1 MIAQLLSRSVLLS
14 QLEAVED
21 EVARLMVDPAAGAG
35 PRRRAADAEPEI
47 DAGDYA
53 AADEAIR
60 LLRES
65 EAPGAPVAPADVES
79 AEDGA
84 PLDER
89 MFLSREP
96 VLSLLQSALEEWFE
110 REDPNSIEEEDAVVS
125 ERRSGPDLPDVTNR
139 RLVGLSDDDIKA
151 AGGRRLLGPF
161 EMTDWRWVTKVG
173 LAYGLRL
180 ARDKHPF
187 NRKPAPPVELAE
199 KARLIVVGD
208 WGSGL
213 PRAQRVAELMREQL
227 EAGVDDGLQVHVI
240 HLGDVY
246 YSGWK
251 REYDKYFF
259 PFWPVEPE
267 EADQVF
273 SWALNGNHDM
283 YSGGYGFFEH
293 MLADPRFRRQAG
305 SSWFSIENR
314 HWRIVGLDTA
324 WDEQGIHDPRTER
337 GLQDPQASEL
347 ARMAAEDRRPFMLL
361 SHHQLFSAYESVGP
375 YLQSR
380 LKPLLDNGRIRAWL
394 WGHEHKCIAYEPFG
408 GVEYSRCIGHGG
420 VPVYPVPEPPDADP
434 RVAWVERDWF
444 DGWIE
449 RWALMGFAILDFDG
463 ADVQVRYIDE
473 TGDEKRFADHIT
485 AG

>member
-1 MIAQLLSRSVLLS
+1 MIAQLLNRSVLLG

-21 EVARLMVDPAAGAG
+21 EVARLMADPAAGDA
-35 PRRRAADAEPEI
+35 PRRRGADAEPEI
-47 DAGDYA
+47 DARDYA
-53 AADEAIR
+53 AALEAIR
-60 LLRES
+60 MLRES
-65 EAPGAPVAPADVES
+65 GAPGAPGGAES
-79 AEDGA
+79 AEERA
-84 PLDER
+84 LLDER

-110 REDPNSIEEEDAVVS
+110 REDPSSIEEEDTAAGG
-125 ERRSGPDLPDVTNR
+125 RRGGPDLPEVTNR
-139 RLVGLSDDDIKA
+139 RLVGLSDDDIEA
-151 AGGRRLLGPF
+151 AEGRRLLGPF
-161 EMTDWRWVTKVG
+161 ETTDWRWVTKVG

-180 ARDKHPF
+180 TREKHRF
-187 NRKPAPPVELAE
+187 NPKPAPPVKLEE

-213 PRAQRVAELMREQL
+213 PRAQRVAELMREEV
-227 EAGVDDGLQVHVI
+227 EAGVDDGVQVQVV

-259 PFWPVEPE
+259 PFWPVERG
-267 EADQVF
+267 EADQIF

-283 YSGGYGFFEH
+283 YSGGYGFFKH
-293 MLADPRFRRQAG
+293 LLADPRFKHQAG

-314 HWRIVGLDTA
+314 YWRIVGLDTS
-324 WDEQGIHDPRTER
+324 WDEQGIHDPRTDR

-375 YLQSR
+375 YMQSR
-380 LKPLLDNGRIRAWL
+380 LQPLLDAGRIRAWL

-408 GVEYSRCIGHGG
+408 GVEYGRCIGHGG
-420 VPVYPVPEPPDADP
+420 VPVYPVRDPEDRDP
-434 RVAWVERDWF
+434 RVAWVEQDWF

-449 RWALMGFAILDFDG
+449 RWALMGFAVLDFDG
-463 ADVQVRYIDE
+463 PAVQVRYIDE
-473 TGDEKRFADHIT
+473 TGDEKLFADQMT